1 MRMASYRASRVRG
14 QLLREL
20 GDIVGRLHDPR
31 LGFVTV
37 MDVELSKDL
46 HYATMFIS
54 VLGDEEAQREA
65 VEALE
70 GALGFIRREVAQR
83 IRLRQVPE
91 ITVRYD
97 DTSERA
103 ARVNAIIDSIPPP
116 ADPAAG
122 PDTVAEEGASQGA

>member
-1 MRMASYRASRVRG
+1 VASYRASRVRE
-14 QLLREL
+14 QLQREL
-20 GDIVGRLHDPR
+20 GDIVGRLRDPR

-65 VEALE
+65 VEAIE

-91 ITVRYD
+91 IAVRYD

-103 ARVNAIIDSIPPP
+103 ARVNALIESIPPT
-116 ADPAAG
+116 AEAESGDV
-122 PDTVAEEGASQGA
+122 VAEEGESQGV

>member
-1 MRMASYRASRVRG
+1 MASYRASRVRE
-14 QLLREL
+14 QLQREL
-20 GDIVGRLHDPR
+20 GDIVGRLRDPR

-65 VEALE
+65 VEAIE

-91 ITVRYD
+91 IAVRYD

-103 ARVNAIIDSIPPP
+103 AQVNALIESIPPT
-116 ADPAAG
+116 AEAESGDV
-122 PDTVAEEGASQGA
+122 VAEEGESQGV

>member
-1 MRMASYRASRVRG
+1 MASYRASRVRE
-14 QLLREL
+14 QLQREL
-20 GDIVGRLHDPR
+20 GDIVGRLRDPR

-46 HYATMFIS
+46 HYATMFVS
-54 VLGDEEAQREA
+54 VLGEEEAQREA
-65 VEALE
+65 VEAIE

-91 ITVRYD
+91 IAVRYD

-103 ARVNAIIDSIPPP
+103 ARVNALIESIPPT
-116 ADPAAG
+116 AEAESGDV
-122 PDTVAEEGASQGA
+122 VAEEGESQGV

>member
-1 MRMASYRASRVRG
+1 
-14 QLLREL
+14 L
-20 GDIVGRLHDPR
+20 GDIVGRLRDPR

-65 VEALE
+65 VEAIE
-70 GALGFIRREVAQR
+70 GALGFIRREVAER
-83 IRLRQVPE
+83 IRLREVPE
-91 ITVRYD
+91 IAVRYD

-103 ARVNAIIDSIPPP
+103 ARVNALIESIPPP
-116 ADPAAG
+116 AEATSGDV
-122 PDTVAEEGASQGA
+122 VAEEGESQGV

>member
-1 MRMASYRASRVRG
+1 MASYRVSRVRE
-14 QLLREL
+14 QLQREL
-20 GDIVGRLHDPR
+20 GDIVGRLRDPR

-46 HYATMFIS
+46 HYATMFVS

-65 VEALE
+65 VEAIE

-91 ITVRYD
+91 IAVRYD

-103 ARVNAIIDSIPPP
+103 ARVNALIESIPPT
-116 ADPAAG
+116 AEAESGDV
-122 PDTVAEEGASQGA
+122 VAEEGESQGV

>member
-1 MRMASYRASRVRG
+1 MASYRVSRVRE
-14 QLLREL
+14 QLQREL
-20 GDIVGRLHDPR
+20 GDIVGRLRDPR

-65 VEALE
+65 VEAIE
-70 GALGFIRREVAQR
+70 GALGFIRREVAER
-83 IRLRQVPE
+83 IRLREVPE
-91 ITVRYD
+91 IAVRYD

-103 ARVNAIIDSIPPP
+103 ARVNALIESIPPP
-116 ADPAAG
+116 AEATSGDV
-122 PDTVAEEGASQGA
+122 VAEEGESQGV

>member
-1 MRMASYRASRVRG
+1 VASYRASRVRE
-14 QLLREL
+14 QLQREL
-20 GDIVGRLHDPR
+20 GDIVGRLRDPR

-65 VEALE
+65 VEAIE

-91 ITVRYD
+91 IAVRYD

-103 ARVNAIIDSIPPP
+103 ARVNALIESIPPT
-116 ADPAAG
+116 AEAESGDV
-122 PDTVAEEGASQGA
+122 VAEEGESLGV

>member
-1 MRMASYRASRVRG
+1 MASYRVSRVRE
-14 QLLREL
+14 QLQREL
-20 GDIVGRLHDPR
+20 GDIVGRLRDPR

-65 VEALE
+65 VEAIE

-91 ITVRYD
+91 IAVRYD

-103 ARVNAIIDSIPPP
+103 ARVNALIESIPPP
-116 ADPAAG
+116 AEATSGDV
-122 PDTVAEEGASQGA
+122 VAEEGESQGV

>member
-1 MRMASYRASRVRG
+1 MASYRASRVRE
-14 QLLREL
+14 QLQREL
-20 GDIVGRLHDPR
+20 GDIVGRLRDPR

-65 VEALE
+65 VEAIE

-91 ITVRYD
+91 IAVRYD

-103 ARVNAIIDSIPPP
+103 ARVNALIESIPPT
-116 ADPAAG
+116 AEAESGDV
-122 PDTVAEEGASQGA
+122 VAEEGESQGV

>member
-1 MRMASYRASRVRG
+1 MASYRASRVRE
-14 QLLREL
+14 QLQREL
-20 GDIVGRLHDPR
+20 GDIVGRLRDPR

-65 VEALE
+65 VEAIE

-91 ITVRYD
+91 IAVRYD

-103 ARVNAIIDSIPPP
+103 ARVNALIVSIPPP
-116 ADPAAG
+116 AEAESGDV
-122 PDTVAEEGASQGA
+122 VAEEGESQGV

>member
-1 MRMASYRASRVRG
+1 MANHRASRVRE
-14 QLLREL
+14 QMQREL
-20 GDIVGRLHDPR
+20 GDIVGKLRDPR

-54 VLGDEEAQREA
+54 VLGDEQAQRDA

-91 ITVRYD
+91 IAVRYD

-103 ARVNAIIDSIPPP
+103 ARVNALIDSIPTPLP
-116 ADPAAG
+116 LEGAG
-122 PDTVAEEGASQGA
+122 PETVAEEGESQGV